1 MFHSEAV
8 ANGAGTGALTLG
20 LRTGLRRIDPAAYR
34 PALRADAE
42 DPLHAHLRHDLRHR
56 LLEMILRNEQ
66 RRRLKTR

>member
-1 MFHSEAV
+1 MIRFEAV
-8 ANGAGTGALTLG
+8 ADAVDTGNLNPG
-20 LRTGLRRIDPAAYR
+20 RETGVGRIGSAAYR